1 MKKGNKFFELFIN
14 VVGFIIFL
22 YTFKIIIEKVEVAI
36 IKGENP
42 LTISLLFNIN
52 EIIILSTLSIL
63 FLYLVYANN
72 KKQFFSYIP
81 KFLSWIIYI
90 FISASLIYILLLIP
104 HFTETF
110 NLIVVFV
117 FFSLFI
123 LYKRLKE

>member
-1 MKKGNKFFELFIN
+1 MKKDNKFFELFIN

-72 KKQFFSYIP
+72 KKQFLSYIP
-81 KFLSWIIYI
+81 KFLSWLIYI
-90 FISASLIYILLLIP
+90 FISASLIYILVLIP

-123 LYKRLKE
+123 LYERLKK